1 MALKDFM
8 VKSNV
13 QMMGHQTV
21 GGYLAGPSNFV
32 IDPATVGDDT
42 GTVEVKGNLQVN
54 GTTTTVNSTT
64 LDVADINI
72 TVAKGAANS
81 GAADGAG
88 LTVDGANATLI
99 YRSTGDKWIFNKAPF
114 YNSDALLVASDLS
127 IATDATP
134 DQMEKLF
141 INSSELLEDAFKIA
155 WSVYESDYRP
165 NYIIGVWRGGA
176 PVGIAVQ
183 EFLDFLGVQSDHIA
197 IRTSSYTGINKREDN
212 IQVYGLNYVIRKL
225 HSEDS
230 LLIVDD
236 VFDTGLSVTKI
247 IDDLKSAC
255 KKNTPEIRI
264 ATPYFKPSNNQTK
277 LKPNYFLHET
287 DKWLVFPHEL
297 EGLSIDEIKNHKPEL
312 HDLIDKVIASKKMTN
327 L

>member
-72 TVAKGAANS
+72 TVAKGAANA

-114 YNSDALLVASDLS
+114 YYSDAL
-127 IATDATP
+127 
-134 DQMEKLF
+134 
-141 INSSELLEDAFKIA
+141 
-155 WSVYESDYRP
+155 
-165 NYIIGVWRGGA
+165 
-176 PVGIAVQ
+176 
-183 EFLDFLGVQSDHIA
+183 
-197 IRTSSYTGINKREDN
+197 
-212 IQVYGLNYVIRKL
+212 
-225 HSEDS
+225 
-230 LLIVDD
+230 
-236 VFDTGLSVTKI
+236 
-247 IDDLKSAC
+247 
-255 KKNTPEIRI
+255 
-264 ATPYFKPSNNQTK
+264 
-277 LKPNYFLHET
+277 
-287 DKWLVFPHEL
+287 
-297 EGLSIDEIKNHKPEL
+297 
-312 HDLIDKVIASKKMTN
+312 
-327 L
+327 

>member
-1 MALKDFM
+1 MD
-8 VKSNV
+8 
-13 QMMGHQTV
+13 
-21 GGYLAGPSNFV
+21 
-32 IDPATVGDDT
+32 
-42 GTVEVKGNLQVN
+42 
-54 GTTTTVNSTT
+54 
-64 LDVADINI
+64 
-72 TVAKGAANS
+72 
-81 GAADGAG
+81 
-88 LTVDGANATLI
+88 
-99 YRSTGDKWIFNKAPF
+99 
-114 YNSDALLVASDLS
+114 
-127 IATDATP
+127 
-134 DQMEKLF
+134 KLF
-141 INSSELLEDAFKIA
+141 INSRELLEDAFKIA
-155 WSVYESDYRP
+155 WNVYESDYRP

-183 EFLDFLGVQSDHIA
+183 EFLDFLGVKSDHIA

-247 IDDLKSAC
+247 IEDLKSAC

-287 DKWLVFPHEL
+287 CLLYTSPSPRD
-297 EGLSIDEIKNHKPEL
+297 LSTSRMPSS
-312 HDLIDKVIASKKMTN
+312 A
-327 L
+327 